1 MMQSEIALIMALP
14 NESKGLFEQAGIQV
28 HYSGIGKINA
38 AFKAFEVIQK
48 TGCKT
53 LINLGSAGSSHFDA
67 HSLVEVITFV
77 QRDMD
82 VSPLGFAV
90 GVTPMDEDIPAEIHV
105 QPHFEHLPKGICGT
119 GDSFE
124 TGQPKVSC
132 NLVDMEAYALAKVC
146 QKLGVRL
153 ISVKYIT
160 DGANDTAHL
169 DWEEN
174 LLVGAQKLLALYQ
187 AHFQMQWFNAVVCN

>member
-1 MMQSEIALIMALP
+1 MQSDIALIMALP

-48 TGCKT
+48 TGCKM

-174 LLVGAQKLLALYQ
+174 LLLGAQKLLALYQ

>member
-1 MMQSEIALIMALP
+1 MQSEIALIMALP
-14 NESKGLFEQAGIQV
+14 NESKGLFEQAGIEV

-67 HSLVEVITFV
+67 HSLVEVTTFV

-90 GVTPMDEDIPAEIHV
+90 GVTPMDDEIPADIHA
-105 QPHFEHLPKGICGT
+105 QPHFDHLPKGTCGT

-124 TGQPKVSC
+124 TGIPKVSC

-153 ISVKYIT
+153 ISVKYIS
-160 DGANDTAHL
+160 DGANDTAYL

-187 AHFQMQWFNAVVCN
+187 AHF

>member
-1 MMQSEIALIMALP
+1 MNADVALMMALP
-14 NESKGLFEQAGIQV
+14 NESKGLFEQAGIEV

-174 LLVGAQKLLALYQ
+174 LLLGAQKLLALYQ